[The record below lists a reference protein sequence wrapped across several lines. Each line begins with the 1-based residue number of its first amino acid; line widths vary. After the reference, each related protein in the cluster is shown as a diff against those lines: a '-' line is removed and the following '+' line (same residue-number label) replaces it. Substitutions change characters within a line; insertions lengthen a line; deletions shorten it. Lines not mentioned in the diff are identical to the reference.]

1 MNNFTGDSDYMS
13 GPYTVN
19 FPAGVTNASFPISLM
34 NDLTLENN
42 EDFILIINSS
52 SLPDY
57 VSKIGQA
64 TVTIADDDSKSSCV
78 IVHIVQTSI
87 HNYISKF
94 LSSLVS

>member
-19 FPAGVTNASFPISLM
+19 FPAGVTNVSFPISLM

-42 EDFILIINSS
+42 EDFILMINSS

-78 IVHIVQTSI
+78 YCSHCTNKYPQLYFQISI
-87 HNYISKF
+87 
-94 LSSLVS
+94 L